1 MYLDL
6 LEIVKC
12 PKCNGNFKI
21 NNITKEEDNEILDG
35 EIFCNCGEKYS
46 IKDGV
51 LDFNSKEQE
60 SMNQWSESY
69 KELNYNE
76 LDKKIE
82 ENTDV
87 IISDLNN
94 KLKKYIIDDL
104 NCSMPEVV
112 LDIASGRGMLARYMA
127 ANINYNP
134 TIILTDLSF
143 EVLKYDRIKLKNINS
158 SLKVNFI
165 ACDCLNLPLKDK
177 TIDRCVSFFGICNM
191 IGIQLEGIKEC
202 KRVLKQSGKLINS
215 TIIEEDN
222 ENIKSKIND
231 ALKLCDLDSIGEMV
245 FEKDVYNIHKNG
257 GFDNV
262 KLVTI
267 GEGICNENKF
277 DLIPLINEWY
287 AVIAIEAK

>member
-12 PKCNGNFKI
+12 PKCNGKFKI

-215 TIIEEDN
+215 AMIEEDN

-231 ALKLCDLDSIGEMV
+231 ALKLCNLDSIGEMV

-257 GFDNV
+257 EFDNV